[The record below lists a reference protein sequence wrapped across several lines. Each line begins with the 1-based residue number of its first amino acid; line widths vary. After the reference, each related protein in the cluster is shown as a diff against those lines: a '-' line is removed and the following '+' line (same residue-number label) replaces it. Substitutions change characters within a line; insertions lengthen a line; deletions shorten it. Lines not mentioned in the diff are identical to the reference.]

1 MGRNYKDNGKPE
13 LMDLNALVREVEKS
27 FRLMREADTGPLTEH
42 DILFDAFT
50 KVRRNA
56 QEVHQEE
63 RLAWHR
69 ELAQLRTIAAHA
81 ERQIA
86 ELTRESRC

>member
-1 MGRNYKDNGKPE
+1 MGRNYKDKGKPE
-13 LMDLNALVREVEKS
+13 LMDLNVLVREVEKS
-27 FRLMREADTGPLTEH
+27 FRLMREGTPKGIKYA
-42 DILFDAFT
+42 ILLDAFA

-56 QEVHQEE
+56 QEVHHEE

-69 ELAQLRTIAAHA
+69 ELAQLRAIAAHA

>member
-1 MGRNYKDNGKPE
+1 MGRNYKDKGKPE

-42 DILFDAFT
+42 DILLEAFA

-56 QEVHQEE
+56 QEVHHEE
-63 RLAWHR
+63 RREWHR
-69 ELAQLRTIAAHA
+69 QLSQLRTIAAHA

-86 ELTRESRC
+86 ELTREGRC

>member
-1 MGRNYKDNGKPE
+1 MGRNYKDKGKPE
-13 LMDLNALVREVEKS
+13 LMDLNELVREVEANLH
-27 FRLMREADTGPLTEH
+27 RLRRRDDWGVSMKDVL
-42 DILFDAFT
+42 LDAFA

-63 RLAWHR
+63 RLEWHR
-69 ELAQLRTIAAHA
+69 LHAQLRTIAAHA